1 VQIYDRPSN
10 KVLATI
16 KGHTKKI
23 TTALLVNP
31 QGGAAREDGS
41 LPPLVASASFDKTV
55 RLWSATEDAKKPYVN
70 AATFSQHSAEVTGLS
85 LHPSHTLL
93 ASSSL
98 DNTFAIHDLGSSSN
112 YQTIISLALPPAD
125 GADAASIKG
134 ATDVAF
140 HPDGAILSVG
150 GGDGLIRVF
159 DVRSAKLAAVFS
171 PPEGALSGVGSLSFS
186 ENGYL
191 LASSSPVPASPVQ
204 IWDLRKLSLVKA
216 IGGGVEGQIV
226 NRVRFDPSAQFLAAV
241 GTEARVYAHR
251 TWEELF
257 SWDGNTAE
265 LTSAAWA
272 KEGRELVVGGLDRSL
287 RVLGKPSA

>member
-1 VQIYDRPSN
+1 
-10 KVLATI
+10 VLATI

-23 TTALLVNP
+23 TSALFVNNP
-31 QGGAAREDGS
+31 EGAEREAGA
-41 LPPLVASASFDKTV
+41 LPTLIASASWDKTV
-55 RLWSATEDAKKPYVN
+55 RLWSATGETKKPYSN
-70 AATFSQHSAEVTGLS
+70 AATLSNHNAEVTGLS
-85 LHPSHTLL
+85 LHPSRTLL

-98 DNTFAIHDLGSSSN
+98 DNTFAIHDLGSTSAISTVLSLGIPPRDDSSPIN
-112 YQTIISLALPPAD
+112 
-125 GADAASIKG
+125 G

-140 HPDGAILSVG
+140 HPDGALLSVG

-159 DVRSAKLAAVFS
+159 DVRTAQQAAVFS
-171 PPEGALSGVGSLSFS
+171 AEGANAAVGSLSFS

-204 IWDLRKLSLVKA
+204 IWDLRKLSLVKS
-216 IGGGVEGQIV
+216 IGGGEEGRIV

-241 GTEARVYAHR
+241 GSEARVYAHK
-251 TWEELF
+251 TWEELLT
-257 SWDGNTAE
+257 WDGNAAE

-272 KEGRELVVGGLDRSL
+272 KEGSELIVSGLDRSL